1 MPWDRFVLG
10 YHGCD
15 RSVLND
21 VLTGKQDLRVS
32 RNDYDWRGNG
42 IYFWEYS
49 YQRAFQW
56 AHRKAALPAFLT
68 SSIPDT
74 TLYP

>member
-1 MPWDRFVLG
+1 MNVVVASR
-10 YHGCD
+10 
-15 RSVLND
+15 RSAPGTKKNRPRTALF
-21 VLTGKQDLRVS
+21 LDLRVS

-56 AHRKAALPAFLT
+56 AHRKAAIPAFLT
-68 SSIPDT
+68 SSIPET

>member
-15 RSVLND
+15 RSIMND

-32 RNDYDWRGNG
+32 RNDYDWLGNG
-42 IYFWEYS
+42 IYFWEDS

-56 AHRKAALPAFLT
+56 ALQSRRVVHPGVIGKD
-68 SSIPDT
+68 SD
-74 TLYP
+74 